1 MPEIEP
7 IPPPLNYTPSGNA
20 AIEEIL
26 RLRHPGMILAKGL
39 FDIARAM
46 KTDIEITPLLQAI
59 QAQRENL
66 SALDPD
72 VLHQLLLKERTL
84 IEQVQSYNVRISRV
98 EIAQWARLDAWTPE
112 EAVALLL
119 GRDPER
125 VNWTKIKWRLQ
136 ESPFVQLYQR
146 VFQIVQRATPL
157 QTGERLNPSTVLSWG
172 RVQHGLTPPEELV
185 ELVEARQQRFLVTS
199 EPASIKSSP
208 ATDAPSSTPTRWTDE
223 MKQELRTYREKHG
236 PAAAAKKYNIT
247 PQRISQVLS
256 KHRQK
261 SNSSVFTMGQAR
273 PK

>member
-7 IPPPLNYTPSGNA
+7 AAKPSDYKPSGSE

-26 RLRHPGMILAKGL
+26 QLRHPLMILATGL
-39 FDIARAM
+39 FGIARAM
-46 KTDIEITPLLQAI
+46 KTDIEITPMLQGI

-66 SALDPD
+66 STLDPD
-72 VLHQLLLKERTL
+72 ALQQILLEERRR
-84 IEQVQSYNVRISRV
+84 IEQAQSYNVRISQV

-125 VNWTKIKWRLQ
+125 VNWTKIKGRLA

-146 VFQIVQRATPL
+146 VLLMVQRATPL
-157 QTGERLNPSTVLSWG
+157 QTGDRLDPSTVLSWG

-185 ELVEARQQRFLVTS
+185 ELVQARQQRFLVTS

-208 ATDAPSSTPTRWTDE
+208 AANAPSSTPTRWTDE
-223 MKQELRTYREKHG
+223 MKEELRAYRKKHG
-236 PAAAAKKYNIT
+236 LAAAAKKYKIT
-247 PQRISQVLS
+247 PPRISQVLS
-256 KHRQK
+256 KDRLHA
-261 SNSSVFTMGQAR
+261 NSSVFTMGKPR

>member
-7 IPPPLNYTPSGNA
+7 AAKPRDYKPSESA

-26 RLRHPGMILAKGL
+26 RLKHPWMILTQGL

-46 KTDIEITPLLQAI
+46 KTDTAVTPELQVI

-66 SALDPD
+66 LALEPEA
-72 VLHQLLLKERTL
+72 LYQLLVEERAKD
-84 IEQVQSYNVRISRV
+84 ERARFYNVRISPV

-119 GRDPER
+119 GRNPER

-146 VFQIVQRATPL
+146 LLLIVQRATPL
-157 QTGERLNPSTVLSWG
+157 QTGERLNPATVLSWG
-172 RVQHGLTPPEELV
+172 PVQHGLTPPEELV
-185 ELVEARQQRFLVTS
+185 ELVQARQQRFLVTS

-208 ATDAPSSTPTRWTDE
+208 AANAPSSTPTRWTDE
-223 MKQELRTYREKHG
+223 MKEELRAYRKKHG
-236 PAAAAKKYNIT
+236 LAAAAKKYKIT

-256 KHRQK
+256 KDRLHA
-261 SNSSVFTMGQAR
+261 NSSVFTMGKPR